1 MEDERYYSNPPENNK
16 KKGDSGTAPMVCGL
30 CSIISALTISRLVGL
45 ILGIIAV
52 VMGGKIRHENSD
64 ANAGFI
70 MGIIGICI
78 SAAVFLIVLFILFVS
93 FVPFFWL

>member
-1 MEDERYYSNPPENNK
+1 MDEERYYSNPPENNRR
-16 KKGDSGTAPMVCGL
+16 KGDSGTAPMVCGL

-45 ILGIIAV
+45 VLGIVAV

-64 ANAGFI
+64 ANAGYI

-78 SAAVFLIVLFILFVS
+78 SAAAFLIVLFLLFV
-93 FVPFFWL
+93 FFTPVFFI

>member
-1 MEDERYYSNPPENNK
+1 MDEERYYSNPPENNRH
-16 KKGDSGTAPMVCGL
+16 KGDSGTAPMVCGL

-45 ILGIIAV
+45 ILGIVAV

-64 ANAGFI
+64 ANAGYI

-78 SAAVFLIVLFILFVS
+78 SAAAFLIVLFLLFV
-93 FVPFFWL
+93 FFIPAFFI